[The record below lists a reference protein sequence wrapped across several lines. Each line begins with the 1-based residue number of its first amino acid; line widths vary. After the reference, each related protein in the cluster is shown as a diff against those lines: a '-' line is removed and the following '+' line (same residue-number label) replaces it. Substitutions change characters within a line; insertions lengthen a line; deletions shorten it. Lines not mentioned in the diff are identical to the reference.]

1 MNPEDVKFLQSI
13 QGYPAVSILLTTH
26 RSNPENQQDPIRVKN
41 LVDEAKQRLQANFSE
56 RELSPVLAQ
65 LDQAVDSIDY
75 PHTLEGLAIFANH
88 ELHRVYYHAFAF
100 QDRVAVDETFATR
113 DLIFALNRTPRYW
126 VLALSEQSTS
136 LFAGV
141 LDSLEEVRTKAFP
154 LTHGGPGG
162 GSKLP
167 GGEGINTSA
176 YRDDHHRQF
185 FRKADVALKPLMA
198 ADPLPLVLV
207 GIDRYFS
214 FFNEVS
220 EHKDAVIA
228 TLSGNHDKT
237 SAHDLGQL
245 VYPLVQDALTEQRKA
260 ALERLEN
267 AIGAQLCAL
276 GIEEAWR
283 MAQEGRGDLLLVE
296 EGFHYPA
303 KVSSNGMKLIPT
315 DNLAAIDVMDD
326 AVDELIEAVMSKGG
340 KVVFVDDETL
350 ASQQRVAL
358 ILRY

>member
-141 LDSLEEVRTKAFP
+141 LDSLEEVR
-154 LTHGGPGG
+154 
-162 GSKLP
+162 
-167 GGEGINTSA
+167 
-176 YRDDHHRQF
+176 
-185 FRKADVALKPLMA
+185 
-198 ADPLPLVLV
+198 
-207 GIDRYFS
+207 
-214 FFNEVS
+214 
-220 EHKDAVIA
+220 
-228 TLSGNHDKT
+228 
-237 SAHDLGQL
+237 
-245 VYPLVQDALTEQRKA
+245 QRH
-260 ALERLEN
+260 
-267 AIGAQLCAL
+267 
-276 GIEEAWR
+276 
-283 MAQEGRGDLLLVE
+283 
-296 EGFHYPA
+296 FH
-303 KVSSNGMKLIPT
+303 
-315 DNLAAIDVMDD
+315 
-326 AVDELIEAVMSKGG
+326 
-340 KVVFVDDETL
+340 
-350 ASQQRVAL
+350 
-358 ILRY
+358 